1 MRRTSRFVSAVA
13 VGAAVALAPLGA
25 AEGAQAATPA
35 AGRGPGVHNAA
46 PSVARAV
53 KSVGWYNNAQL
64 SMRRHARVKVANS
77 NARFAYAYSTNANAW
92 GFLKKSKRGKWRF
105 LDNGVV
111 GNGYPTCYKSG
122 LARAGVPLSAQ
133 NDFVAAGICEEADYV
148 PPTEY

>member
-1 MRRTSRFVSAVA
+1 MRRITRVVS
-13 VGAAVALAPLGA
+13 GAAVAAVMALAPLAMADA
-25 AEGAQAATPA
+25 AEAAAPS
-35 AGRGPGVHNAA
+35 AGRGPGVHNASPA
-46 PSVARAV
+46 VARAV
-53 KSVGWYNNAQL
+53 KAGGWYNNSQL

-105 LDNGVV
+105 LDNEVV